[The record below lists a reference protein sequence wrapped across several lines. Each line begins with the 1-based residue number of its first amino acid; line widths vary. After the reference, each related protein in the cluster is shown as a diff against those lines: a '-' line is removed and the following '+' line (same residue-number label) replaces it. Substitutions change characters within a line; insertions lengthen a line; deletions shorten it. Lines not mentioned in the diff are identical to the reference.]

1 MKKIL
6 GFIVIVLVVLVAG
19 LYLGRNSVA
28 RYAVEAGARE
38 MTGFPLKI
46 GSLDL
51 AFAQSRI
58 AVRDIELLNPPEFKE
73 PVFVEMPEL
82 TVDYDTGSLLSDTP
96 HLKNLVVDLKR
107 IVIVRSKDGNS
118 NAMKLKGAVSS
129 GKEGTAKPKIHYKID
144 TFRLKIGTVELKDYK
159 TGNPMEKTVA
169 LNSDETYHNFTDATD
184 INRIVLLTVLKNAKL
199 PFIGID
205 AKDIAGSLGNIT
217 NTAGEAVKGVADTL
231 GKVGAGAADSV
242 QQVGKGLF
250 NFFSPKSSSPPPQ

>member
-6 GFIVIVLVVLVAG
+6 GSIGIVLLVLIAG
-19 LYLGRNSVA
+19 LYLGRNVIA
-28 RYAVEAGARE
+28 RYAVQAGATE

-58 AVRDIELLNPPEFKE
+58 AVHDIELLNPPEFKE

-82 TVDYDTGSLLSDTP
+82 TMDYDAGSMLSGTP

-107 IVIVRSKDGNS
+107 IVVVRTKDGDS
-118 NAMKLKGAVSS
+118 NAMKLKGVVAP
-129 GKEGTAKPKIHYKID
+129 GKDGAAKPKAHYKVD

-159 TGNPMEKTVA
+159 MGNPMEKTMA
-169 LNSDETYHNFTDATD
+169 INLDETFQNFTDATD
-184 INRIVLLTVLKNAKL
+184 INRVVLLAVLKNAKL

-217 NTAGEAVKGVADTL
+217 NSAGETVKNLTDTL
-231 GKVGAGAADSV
+231 GKAGAGAADTV
-242 QQVGKGLF
+242 QKAGKGLF
-250 NFFSPKSSSPPPQ
+250 NMFNPKSSSAPSP